1 MWRLFF
7 LWSRN
12 LDHIYF
18 LLQYVAIVCQS
29 IHFLFYFIT
38 YIQDMYTC
46 VKNYLIFL
54 LLFPQ
59 ILYYFSICTIFY
71 IYFTIASRENNYSL
85 CRYGLIDILY
95 KSYLRNYKKLLF
107 MQITKSWL
115 ELFKQSY
122 FFLNLIV
129 TSFFDNRIY
138 PI

>member
-1 MWRLFF
+1 M
-7 LWSRN
+7 
-12 LDHIYF
+12 
-18 LLQYVAIVCQS
+18 
-29 IHFLFYFIT
+29 
-38 YIQDMYTC
+38 
-46 VKNYLIFL
+46 

-71 IYFTIASRENNYSL
+71 IYFTIASRENNYSQ
-85 CRYGLIDILY
+85 CRYGLINILY

-122 FFLNLIV
+122 FFFNLIV

-138 PI
+138 ILFNMFNKYWNSIHQNLSIYLSTLILSTRWLIYLYMCTIILWVLSIVL

>member
-71 IYFTIASRENNYSL
+71 IYFTIASRENNYSQ

-107 MQITKSWL
+107 MQLTKS
-115 ELFKQSY
+115 
-122 FFLNLIV
+122 
-129 TSFFDNRIY
+129 
-138 PI
+138 